1 MSTVIGTLR
10 ETLDLTIQRLQ
21 ITEDELLKSV
31 TPVTKQS
38 PPVSTPSRFADDD
51 VIAKIRVAKN
61 GAKFARLFDYG
72 DTDAY
77 GGDESRA
84 DLGLASMLAF
94 YTGEDIDQLERLM
107 RRSKL
112 YREKW
117 DAHPTY
123 LRERTLT
130 AAISYVRGSGFYGGT
145 TLAATPSSTAAM
157 IIAAPANPVLTAP
170 AAVATPP
177 ISSPRLISTRRGV
190 IDPVVS
196 NVVEILIGDPNLADL
211 FHFDEFSRQRNLNR
225 KIPEGA
231 SPQAG
236 TTFPR
241 RWTDADS
248 IDLQIYIQ
256 RHHIERATR
265 AIVEDALTE
274 FDARVI
280 RHPVREYFNSLV
292 WDGQHRLDSWLTEYL
307 DADPSCSPAVLEAI
321 GPKFMI
327 SAVARV
333 MHPGSKVDHALVLEG
348 PQGAGKSKAAATL
361 AGEEWFT
368 DGLPRDLGDKD
379 AAMHLQG
386 RLIVELSELSQLKRS
401 QIETVKAFLTR
412 QTDKFR
418 PPYGRAEVEVPRQCV
433 FIGTT
438 NESEY
443 LVDISGNRR
452 FWPVRCG
459 QIDIAALRRDRD
471 QLWAEA
477 FHRYRQKEAWHIED
491 DEVRQLLADEVARR
505 TVTDPWL
512 PYVADVLANTED
524 EVTPGEVLQRL
535 ADIKVTDYSKGL
547 AARVANLMRDLGW
560 VQSRRDR
567 KRGQLYRRN
576 N

>member
-1 MSTVIGTLR
+1 M
-10 ETLDLTIQRLQ
+10 
-21 ITEDELLKSV
+21 
-31 TPVTKQS
+31 
-38 PPVSTPSRFADDD
+38 
-51 VIAKIRVAKN
+51 
-61 GAKFARLFDYG
+61 
-72 DTDAY
+72 
-77 GGDESRA
+77 
-84 DLGLASMLAF
+84 
-94 YTGEDIDQLERLM
+94 
-107 RRSKL
+107 
-112 YREKW
+112 
-117 DAHPTY
+117 
-123 LRERTLT
+123 
-130 AAISYVRGSGFYGGT
+130 
-145 TLAATPSSTAAM
+145 
-157 IIAAPANPVLTAP
+157 
-170 AAVATPP
+170 
-177 ISSPRLISTRRGV
+177 
-190 IDPVVS
+190 
-196 NVVEILIGDPNLADL
+196 
-211 FHFDEFSRQRNLNR
+211 
-225 KIPEGA
+225 
-231 SPQAG
+231 
-236 TTFPR
+236 FPR

-248 IDLQIYIQ
+248 IDFQIFIQ

-274 FDARVI
+274 FDTRVT

-292 WDGQHRLDSWLTEYL
+292 WDGQHRLDSWLTVYL
-307 DADPSCSPAVLEAI
+307 DADPSCSPAILETI

-333 MHPGSKVDHALVLEG
+333 MDPGCKVDHALVLEG

-401 QIETVKAFLTR
+401 EIETVKAFLTR

-433 FIGTT
+433 FVGTT

-443 LVDISGNRR
+443 LIDVTGNRR

-491 DEVRQLLADEVARR
+491 GEVRQLLADEVARR
-505 TVTDPWL
+505 TVADPWL
-512 PYVADVLANTED
+512 PYVAEVLANTED
-524 EVTPGEVLQRL
+524 DVTPGEVLQRL

-567 KRGQLYRRN
+567 KRGQLYRRSN
-576 N
+576 